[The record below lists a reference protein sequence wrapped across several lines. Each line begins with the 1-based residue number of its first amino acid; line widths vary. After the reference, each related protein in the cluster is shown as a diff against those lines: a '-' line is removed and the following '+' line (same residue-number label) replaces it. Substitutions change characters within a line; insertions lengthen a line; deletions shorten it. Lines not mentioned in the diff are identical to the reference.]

1 MLGAQHEGGPAVW
14 LIVLSGFLAVITVGA
29 VRFVRRLPAPG
40 WAAEWLYLER
50 AADAAVVRPAFAV
63 ARALARFDDRIV
75 DGAVRGVASSG
86 RWAAGL
92 TGRRIE
98 IRVDGLVGGVGRAA
112 QGLAALARRP
122 QTGQVHLYFAQAAVV
137 LAVLAVIAVLA
148 G

>member
-1 MLGAQHEGGPAVW
+1 MLGVPHEGGPATW
-14 LIVLSGFLAVITVGA
+14 LIVLSGALALVTVGA
-29 VRFVRRLPAPG
+29 VRIARRVPSPA
-40 WAAEWLYLER
+40 WAVEWLYLER
-50 AADAAVVRPAFAV
+50 AAGAAVVRPTFAV

-75 DGAVRGVASSG
+75 DGAVRGVARSG